1 MKFGRWCTIGRP
13 LRLQC
18 TIPTWNSLSNMK
30 VGDSETQLKR
40 YNQNSFNK
48 NFLPYGK
55 HFEILV
61 NGDDIASAG
70 KLFLF

>member
-1 MKFGRWCTIGRP
+1 
-13 LRLQC
+13 
-18 TIPTWNSLSNMK
+18 MK

-48 NFLPYGK
+48 KFLPYGK
-55 HFEILV
+55 HFEVLV